1 VLQDEEISSDE
12 DAARSIPRQPI
23 QAIGSLGNTSAP
35 KASSLQVEIRRSS
48 PCKVYRVRGI
58 PNNYKRQKT
67 KETLNSILGLCNID
81 GSLKLGSL
89 ATSPYRPEKVATISF
104 RETPLCLRRGDE
116 WSFQLPDSGLPD
128 LDDIDDYLPSPQI
141 VIDSHF
147 RDFTP
152 LRTFESEFDHEI
164 E

>member
-1 VLQDEEISSDE
+1 
-12 DAARSIPRQPI
+12 
-23 QAIGSLGNTSAP
+23 
-35 KASSLQVEIRRSS
+35 VEIRPSS
-48 PCKVYRVRGI
+48 PDKVYRVRGI
-58 PNNYKRQKT
+58 PNNYTRQKT

-81 GSLKLGSL
+81 QSLRLGSL

-104 RETPLCLRRGDE
+104 RETPLCLRSGDE
-116 WSFQLPDSGLPD
+116 WSFGLSDSGQPD
-128 LDDIDDYLPSPQI
+128 TDDIDDSLPSPQI

-152 LRTFESEFDHEI
+152 LRTFESELDHAI